1 MQHTQG
7 SWRFEIRNSE
17 AMVTTCRNGKDMVV
31 AGCLFDEEI
40 DLELE
45 EVEANAR
52 LIASAPEMLKT
63 LIDLLEIMNDDHY
76 KCDLDSDQEC
86 DLTDEGGWQ
95 VKHYNMRLAIQ
106 AIAKATGQKGGE

>member
-31 AGCLFDEEI
+31 AGYLFDEEI

-52 LIASAPEMLKT
+52 LIASAPDLLACLQN
-63 LIDLLEIMNDDHY
+63 LIDRGLIVNDNDHY
-76 KCDLDSDQEC
+76 EEC
-86 DLTDEGGWQ
+86 I
-95 VKHYNMRLAIQ
+95 K
-106 AIAKATGQKGGE
+106 AIASFTHCVLYFCQLHAYVAMLR

>member
-52 LIASAPEMLKT
+52 LIASAPDLLACLQN
-63 LIDLLEIMNDDHY
+63 LIDRGLIVNDNDHY
-76 KCDLDSDQEC
+76 EEC
-86 DLTDEGGWQ
+86 I
-95 VKHYNMRLAIQ
+95 K
-106 AIAKATGQKGGE
+106 AIAKATGKEG

>member
-17 AMVTTCRNGKDMVV
+17 AMVTTCRNGEDMVV
-31 AGCLFDEEI
+31 AGYLFDEEI

-52 LIASAPEMLKT
+52 LIASAPDLLACLQN
-63 LIDLLEIMNDDHY
+63 LIDRGLIVNDNDHY
-76 KCDLDSDQEC
+76 EEC
-86 DLTDEGGWQ
+86 I
-95 VKHYNMRLAIQ
+95 KAIS
-106 AIAKATGQKGGE
+106 KATGKGVNDD

>member
-52 LIASAPEMLKT
+52 LIASAPDLLACLQN
-63 LIDLLEIMNDDHY
+63 LIDRGLIVNDNDHY
-76 KCDLDSDQEC
+76 EEC
-86 DLTDEGGWQ
+86 I
-95 VKHYNMRLAIQ
+95 K
-106 AIAKATGQKGGE
+106 AIAKATGKGGE

>member
-31 AGCLFDEEI
+31 AGYLFDEEI

-52 LIASAPEMLKT
+52 LIASAPDLLACLQN
-63 LIDLLEIMNDDHY
+63 LIDRGLIVNDNDHY
-76 KCDLDSDQEC
+76 EEC
-86 DLTDEGGWQ
+86 I
-95 VKHYNMRLAIQ
+95 K
-106 AIAKATGQKGGE
+106 AIAKATGKGGK

>member
-52 LIASAPEMLKT
+52 LIASAPDLLACLQN
-63 LIDLLEIMNDDHY
+63 LIDRGLIVNDNDHY
-76 KCDLDSDQEC
+76 EEC
-86 DLTDEGGWQ
+86 I
-95 VKHYNMRLAIQ
+95 KAIS
-106 AIAKATGQKGGE
+106 KATGKGVNDD